1 MKKKYKPKLFP
12 IPRLGLKR
20 KTKLVVK
27 WVWGGHKYGYCR
39 VSDWANLV
47 GNPKK
52 TDWIFPRGDLV
63 WVNKVRETQGS
74 EKEKY
79 SEVFNFYRKQS
90 GWVQTKDLIDINPLD
105 MLGLELEGTKADTP
119 LEKKLDGKACTNGAC
134 AIQNWLRA
142 NAMKH
147 VKEIGLAE
155 VLRKDGDNTQKYI
168 KYYKN
173 KAGNRIID
181 LNKAPVWPG
190 DLIIFGNPKK
200 AKHKSKYL
208 YTDVLKDP
216 NNEKSHPMK
225 TIGWS
230 GHTATIAKLDLEKDT
245 IIKGIDLIE
254 AHMPGGGKTE
264 GTKYSLDDI
273 HYWGI
278 INWGFVATIKRS
290 TDMTHWN
297 KVWKDWWY
305 YHRLVYLLLAKKMDG
320 HGEEDWW
327 YYKEFKKTHSADQIE
342 TKAKEEYKLAT
353 DLLAKECKNRGRPP
367 ITLERVFEEDKDKV
381 LNQKYS
387 FLDIYGF
394 AYWVEPKSPS

>member
-20 KTKLVVK
+20 KAKLVVK

-147 VKEIGLAE
+147 VREIAWASD
-155 VLRKDGDNTQKYI
+155 LRKDGDNTQKYI

-173 KAGNRIID
+173 KAGDRIID
-181 LNKAPVWPG
+181 FNKAPVWPG
-190 DLIIFGNPKK
+190 DLIIFGNPEK
-200 AKHKSKYL
+200 AQHKSQYL
-208 YTDVLKDP
+208 HTNVLKDP
-216 NNEKSHPMK
+216 NAKIK
-225 TIGWS
+225 TIAWS

-254 AHMPGGGKTE
+254 AHLPGGGDTK
-264 GTKYSLDDI
+264 GTKYTLDDI

-278 INWGFVATIKRS
+278 INWGFVATTKRS
-290 TDMTHWN
+290 TDITYWDE
-297 KVWKDWWY
+297 VWKDWWY
-305 YHRLVYLLLAKKMDG
+305 YHRMVYLLLAKKMPEHD
-320 HGEEDWW
+320 EEDWW

-342 TKAKEEYKLAT
+342 KKAKEEYKLAT
-353 DLLAKECKNRGRPP
+353 DLLAKECKNEKRGRPP
-367 ITLERVFEEDKDKV
+367 ITIERVFIKDKDKA
-381 LNQKYS
+381 LKQKYS
-387 FLDIYGF
+387 FLDVYGF
-394 AYWVEPKSPS
+394 AYWVEPKPPG

>member
-12 IPRLGLKR
+12 IPRLGSKIKAELDF
-20 KTKLVVK
+20 K
-27 WVWGGHKYGYCR
+27 WVWGGDKAGYCR
-39 VSDWANLV
+39 VRDWVNGV
-47 GNPKK
+47 GDPKK

-63 WVNKVRETQGS
+63 LVLEVRETQGS

-79 SEVFNFYRKQS
+79 SEVFNIYRRQF
-90 GWVQTKDLIDINPLD
+90 GWVQTKDLIKKNPLEN
-105 MLGLELEGTKADTP
+105 LGVELIGNVDDTP
-119 LEKKLDGKACTNGAC
+119 LEKRLDGKACTNGAC

-155 VLRKDGDNTQKYI
+155 VLRKDGDNTQKII

-190 DLIIFGNPKK
+190 DIIIFGNHEK
-200 AKHKSKYL
+200 AKYKSKFL
-208 YTDVLKDP
+208 SPHVLMDP
-216 NNEKSHPMK
+216 NYKMK
-225 TIGWS
+225 TIKWS
-230 GHTATIAKLDLEKDT
+230 GHTATIAKLELEKDT

-254 AHMPGGGKTE
+254 AHMSGGGKTE
-264 GTKYSLDDI
+264 GTKYTLDDI
-273 HYWGI
+273 HYWGVI
-278 INWGFVATIKRS
+278 TWGFVATTKRS
-290 TDMTHWN
+290 TDMTDWN
-297 KVWKDWWY
+297 NVWKDWWY
-305 YHRLVYLLLAKKMDG
+305 FHRLVSLLLTKNMKKHD
-320 HGEEDWW
+320 ENDWW
-327 YYKEFKKTHSADQIE
+327 YYKELKKTHSADQIE

-367 ITLERVFEEDKDKV
+367 ITIERVFTKDKDKV
-381 LNQKYS
+381 LKQKGS
-387 FLDIYGF
+387 FLDVHGF